1 MANFTTDGKICI
13 EREIK
18 ARETELEKDD
28 LIPRFNLL
36 ETCKWITENNFNKVC
51 LQFPDELLGISA
63 DIYEE
68 IKNRTSADLYILGD
82 TSYASCCVDSVA
94 AMHVQGEAVVH
105 YGHSCFTQTN
115 IPVFT
120 VLPKHHLNVDVTKKL
135 LTEHMKCV
143 ENTKLCLFY
152 GAEYEHCKDEITLF
166 YFQQYPE
173 SYVAY
178 IEKQDIPNK
187 YLGRVIKNERNETFS
202 IDDVQ
207 DCVCVYV
214 GSRGQTSFNFSI
226 SIPASKWYLLDP
238 DDNKIT
244 TIEESVWSKRRRYL
258 VEKCRDANVV
268 GILVCKL
275 AGDQTKDIISRMK
288 QLCKVN
294 GKKSY
299 IVSVGKPNV
308 AKLANFPE
316 IDIYVMIA
324 CPENDLYSCR
334 DFYRPIVY
342 PFELEVALNSNRE
355 AYYNHHV
362 TDYDELLPGKRHHCE
377 ISHIKETTDVSL
389 ITGNIRETKI
399 QNSELGDS
407 GMELVEKQNWALE
420 SIGSNLQNRSWSG
433 LEQKL
438 GETEIKKAE
447 EGRKGIPLQYSNE
460 PE

>member
-13 EREIK
+13 EREIDAGK
-18 ARETELEKDD
+18 VELETND
-28 LIPRFNLL
+28 LNERFKIL

-51 LQFPDELLGISA
+51 LQFPDELLGVSA

-68 IKNRTSADLYILGD
+68 IRNRTSADLYILGD
-82 TSYASCCVDSVA
+82 TSYASCCIDSVA
-94 AMHVQGEAVVH
+94 AMHVQGDAVIH
-105 YGHSCFTQTN
+105 YGHTCFTKTN

-120 VLPKHHLNVDVTKKL
+120 VLPKESLNIEVTKKL
-135 LTEHMKCV
+135 LLENFDTTENK
-143 ENTKLCLFY
+143 KLCLFY
-152 GAEYEHCKDEITLF
+152 GAEYEHCKDEVISF
-166 YFQQYPE
+166 YFQQYPDC
-173 SYVAY
+173 YVSQ
-178 IEKQDIPNK
+178 IEIEDIPNR
-187 YLGRVIKNERNETFS
+187 YSGRVIRNKRNDTFS
-202 IDDVQ
+202 LEDIKDST
-207 DCVCVYV
+207 CVYI
-214 GSRGQTSFNFSI
+214 GTRGQTVFNFTV
-226 SIPASKWYLLDP
+226 SIPATKWYLLDP
-238 DDNKIT
+238 DENSISSLEET
-244 TIEESVWSKRRRYL
+244 TWSKRRRFL
-258 VEKCRDANVV
+258 VEKCKDANVI

-275 AGDQTKDIISRMK
+275 AGEQTKDIISRMK

-299 IVSVGKPNV
+299 IISVGKPNV

-324 CPENDLYSCR
+324 CPENDLYSNR

-355 AYYNHHV
+355 PYYNYHI
-362 TDYDELLPGKRHHCE
+362 TDYDELLPGKRHYCE
-377 ISHIKETTDVSL
+377 VSHIKETTDVSL

-399 QNSELGDS
+399 QSEEHV

-420 SIGSNLQNRSWSG
+420 SIGSNLQSRSWTG

-438 GETEIKKAE
+438 GETEVTKAE